1 MLFTLLLTVSLTCLA
16 LHNHLP
22 KKSQVI
28 RATNLALNHYQRIEK
43 EMIDL
48 RESKVKI
55 KTGKI
60 SQKKLKKQ
68 NMIWLMHNYSD
79 VAKCYDL
86 KLKAE
91 SYNSNRN

>member
-1 MLFTLLLTVSLTCLA
+1 
-16 LHNHLP
+16 
-22 KKSQVI
+22 
-28 RATNLALNHYQRIEK
+28 
-43 EMIDL
+43 MIDL
-48 RESKVKI
+48 SESKVKI